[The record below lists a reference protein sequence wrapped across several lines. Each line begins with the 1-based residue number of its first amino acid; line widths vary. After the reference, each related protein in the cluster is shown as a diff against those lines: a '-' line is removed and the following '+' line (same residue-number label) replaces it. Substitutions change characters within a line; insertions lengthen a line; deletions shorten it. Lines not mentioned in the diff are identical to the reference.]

1 MKRRHLALLPLAG
14 AAHAQWQPDRAIT
27 MIVAFAACGGTD
39 AAARLIARFMER
51 DLGQSVVVLNRPGA
65 GGEIGFSELARARPD
80 GLTIGFIN
88 TPHILTLPMERQ
100 ARFRLEDFSLI
111 GNIVDDP
118 GGLWVRADSDIHSF
132 ADLIAAARARPETI
146 SYGTTGVGSDDHLA
160 VLALE
165 RATGTKFLH
174 VPFAGSAQ
182 VKQNLISRA
191 LQLGSMNMSE
201 ALNDMRHGVLR
212 PLAQMAATRWEMT
225 PQVPTLRELGHDVIE
240 GSMRGM
246 AAPAGLPAEVLARLA
261 LSVRR
266 TVDDPAF
273 QEAARSQSLPLRFLD
288 PAAYLAELQAL
299 RVGYQALWNQH
310 PWRE

>member
-27 MIVAFAACGGTD
+27 MIVAFAAGGGTD

-88 TPHILTLPMERQ
+88 TPHIVTLPMERQ

-118 GGLWVRADSDIHSF
+118 GGLWVRADSDIRSF
-132 ADLIAAARARPETI
+132 ADLITAARARPETI

-174 VPFAGSAQ
+174 VPFGGSAQ

-201 ALNDMRHGVLR
+201 AVNDMRQGVLR

-225 PQVPTLRELGHDVIE
+225 PDVPTLRELGHDVIE

-266 TVDDPAF
+266 TVDDTAF

-299 RVGYQALWNQH
+299 RLGYQALWNQH

>member
-27 MIVAFAACGGTD
+27 MIVAFAAGGGTD

-165 RATGTKFLH
+165 RATGTKFLY

>member
-1 MKRRHLALLPLAG
+1 
-14 AAHAQWQPDRAIT
+14 
-27 MIVAFAACGGTD
+27 VAFAAGGGTD

-88 TPHILTLPMERQ
+88 TPHIVTLPMERQ

-118 GGLWVRADSDIHSF
+118 GGLWVRADSDIRSF

-174 VPFAGSAQ
+174 VPFGGSAQ

-201 ALNDMRHGVLR
+201 AVNDMRQGVLR

-225 PQVPTLRELGHDVIE
+225 PEVPTLRELGHDVIE

-299 RVGYQALWNQH
+299 RLGYQALWNQH